1 MLRAIAPLM
10 ALTFGVLLAPPAAQ
24 AQRRAEGRLLVVVV
38 DPGPVSLNQRRL
50 HQAIHTATERTVI
63 RMTDE
68 RAPQAD
74 GRLTIAY
81 SRPDRWVL
89 RYEAHG
95 QVAWTSD
102 RIRSSRELRDRL
114 AELSQNVVQRVDGSA
129 AAADR
134 DAWNN
139 DLILALQNEILDP
152 FADLPE
158 MTHRPITVLWSE
170 VVDPFTESPARAD
183 SGRVWSE
190 VLDPWS
196 GAVRR

>member
-1 MLRAIAPLM
+1 MRALLLVS
-10 ALTFGVLLAPPAAQ
+10 ALTLGVSLAPTLAEAQ
-24 AQRRAEGRLLVVVV
+24 DDARLLVVVV

-50 HQAIHTATERTVI
+50 HQAIRAATTRTVI

-68 RAPQAD
+68 RAPNAD

-102 RIRSSRELRDRL
+102 RIRSTRALRGRL
-114 AELSQNVVQRVDGSA
+114 AELSQNVVQRVDSSNRS
-129 AAADR
+129 DR

-152 FADLPE
+152 FEDLPE
-158 MTHRPITVLWSE
+158 ATYQPITVLWSE
-170 VVDPFTESPARAD
+170 VVDPFDDHPTRAEA
-183 SGRVWSE
+183 GRVWSE
-190 VLDPWS
+190 VLDPWA
-196 GAVRR
+196 GAVNR